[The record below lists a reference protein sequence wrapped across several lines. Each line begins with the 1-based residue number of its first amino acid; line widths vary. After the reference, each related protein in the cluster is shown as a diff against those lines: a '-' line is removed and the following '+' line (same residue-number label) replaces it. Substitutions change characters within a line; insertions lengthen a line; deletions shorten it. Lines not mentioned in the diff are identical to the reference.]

1 MRRARD
7 DPQGR
12 LRLLHA
18 VRAPGQLLMTVPALP
33 GVRVVRNIPGVRPA
47 SNDPLMQ
54 INLPQPALS

>member
-1 MRRARD
+1 
-7 DPQGR
+7 
-12 LRLLHA
+12 
-18 VRAPGQLLMTVPALP
+18 MTVPALP